1 MLEVVL
7 FTTSTNQASEFG
19 KIKGWV
25 PSLKQV
31 FEGQGSLNQRYVLQ
45 MNSIS
50 VIWNLEP
57 VKYLGFFHVV

>member
-31 FEGQGSLNQRYVLQ
+31 FEGQGKRNEKLL
-45 MNSIS
+45 
-50 VIWNLEP
+50 
-57 VKYLGFFHVV
+57 